1 MADYYLQLKIDGSD
15 VKGESGDDKHSE
27 WIEINSISFG
37 ITQPASSAA
46 SQGGSKPEGRSV
58 HSDIVFTKM
67 YDASSPKLSLAC
79 ASGGRVDEAVFEL
92 CRATGEKTCYL
103 KVTIKNGFISG
114 WSVGGGGDIP
124 SESVSLAFTEIEWEY
139 KQLNP
144 DDFKEKTTIGHKWN
158 LKTNVGE

>member
-1 MADYYLQLKIDGSD
+1 MADYYMKITIDGSE

-27 WIEINSISFG
+27 WIEINSLSSGIS
-37 ITQPASSAA
+37 QPASSAA

-58 HSDIVFTKM
+58 HSDIVVTKM
-67 YDASSPKLSLAC
+67 YDASSPSLSLAC
-79 ASGGRVDEAVFEL
+79 AAGKRVDEVILEL

-103 KVTIKNGFISG
+103 KITLKNGFISN
-114 WSVGGGGDIP
+114 WSIGGGGDIP
-124 SESVSLAFTEIEWEY
+124 SETLSLAFTEVEWEY

>member
-1 MADYYLQLKIDGSD
+1 MADYYLQLKIDGAEI
-15 VKGESGDDKHSE
+15 KGESGDENHSE

-37 ITQPASSAA
+37 ISQPASSAA

-79 ASGGRVDEAVFEL
+79 AGGKRVDEAVFEL
-92 CRATGEKTCYL
+92 CRAAGEKVCYL
-103 KVTIKNGFISG
+103 KVTIKNGFISS

-124 SESVSLAFTEIEWEY
+124 SESVSIAYTEIEWEY

-144 DDFKEKTTIGHKWN
+144 DDFSEKTTIGHKWN